1 MGSFQ
6 TFKRFSYRVFVYISI
21 SSYLTQSV
29 VLAVGYIEPLNW
41 DLPQHRVQLKH
52 VNQRFCV
59 SFPPDSPLIGT
70 IDYVDDEEK
79 LKLILEEVFSSIECE
94 NLKIK
99 KMSFNINNLVRENVK
114 SMKPYS
120 SARDEFEDFDTAD
133 MIFLDANENPFENG
147 VNRYPDPQ
155 QSSVK
160 VVLAKQK
167 KVKTN
172 QILLGNG
179 SDEVLDLLF
188 RAFCEP
194 RVDNVIT
201 LPPTYGMY
209 GVLANINAVENKE
222 ILLSTDF
229 QPQIEKIMD
238 AVDENTKIIFLC
250 SPNNPTGNSFSD
262 ENVAYLL
269 KNFNGLVVIDEAYI
283 DFSEKESWIN
293 ELDEYPNLIITQ
305 TLSKAYGLAGI
316 RLGICYASTEV
327 ISVLNKIKPPY
338 NVNELTQKRALDR
351 LDNQNKINSE
361 IESIIAQREE
371 LLKVL
376 LNVKF
381 VEKIYPTEANFIL
394 IKVDDANKRYDELIA
409 KGIVI
414 RNRTTQPL
422 CENTLRLTIGT
433 ETENKKLI
441 EVLKQL

>member
-1 MGSFQ
+1 MKNNF
-6 TFKRFSYRVFVYISI
+6 
-21 SSYLTQSV
+21 
-29 VLAVGYIEPLNW
+29 
-41 DLPQHRVQLKH
+41 D
-52 VNQRFCV
+52 
-59 SFPPDSPLIGT
+59 
-70 IDYVDDEEK
+70 
-79 LKLILEEVFSSIECE
+79 
-94 NLKIK
+94 
-99 KMSFNINNLVRENVK
+99 INTLVRENVK

-160 VVLAKQK
+160 VILAKQK
-167 KVKTN
+167 KIKTN

-194 RVDNVIT
+194 KVDNVIT

-229 QPQIEKIMD
+229 QPQIEKIME

-283 DFSEKESWIN
+283 DFSQKESWVN
-293 ELDEYPNLIITQ
+293 KLDEYPNLIITQ

-316 RLGICYASTEV
+316 RLGICYASAEV
-327 ISVLNKIKPPY
+327 ISVLSKIKPPY
-338 NVNELTQKRALDR
+338 NVNELTQQRAIFR
-351 LDNQNKINSE
+351 LGNEAKINSE
-361 IESIIAQREE
+361 IDSIIIQRTD

-433 ETENKKLI
+433 EVENKKLI
-441 EVLKQL
+441 EALSSL

>member
-1 MGSFQ
+1 M
-6 TFKRFSYRVFVYISI
+6 I
-21 SSYLTQSV
+21 
-29 VLAVGYIEPLNW
+29 
-41 DLPQHRVQLKH
+41 
-52 VNQRFCV
+52 
-59 SFPPDSPLIGT
+59 
-70 IDYVDDEEK
+70 
-79 LKLILEEVFSSIECE
+79 
-94 NLKIK
+94 
-99 KMSFNINNLVRENVK
+99 FNINNLVRENVK
-114 SMKPYS
+114 SMNPYS

-155 QSSVK
+155 QSNVK
-160 VVLAKQK
+160 KVLAKLK
-167 KVKTN
+167 KVQTN

-179 SDEVLDLLF
+179 SDEVLDLIF

-194 RVDNVIT
+194 KVDNVIT

-209 GVLANINAVENKE
+209 GVLANINAVVNREV
-222 ILLSTDF
+222 LLSEEF
-229 QPQIEKIMD
+229 QPQVEKILE

-262 ENVAYLL
+262 KSVVYLL
-269 KNFNGLVVIDEAYI
+269 QNFKGLVVIDEAYI
-283 DFSEKESWIN
+283 DFSKKQSWMN
-293 ELDEYPNLIITQ
+293 ELDEYPNLVITQ

-316 RLGICYASTEV
+316 RLGICYASPAI

-338 NVNELTQKRALDR
+338 NVNELTQLRALDR
-351 LDNQNKINSE
+351 LSDPEKIKSE
-361 IESIIAQREE
+361 IASIIAQREE

-376 LNVKF
+376 IDVKF

-394 IKVDDANKRYDELIA
+394 VKVDDANKRYAELIA

-433 ETENKKLI
+433 ESENTILMNA
-441 EVLKQL
+441 LKELK